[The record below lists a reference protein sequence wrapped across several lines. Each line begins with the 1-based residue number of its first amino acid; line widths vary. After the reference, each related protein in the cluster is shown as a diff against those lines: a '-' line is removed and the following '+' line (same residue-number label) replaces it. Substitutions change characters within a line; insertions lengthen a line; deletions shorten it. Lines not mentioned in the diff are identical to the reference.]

1 MSNEASKTKLLWG
14 EFEHKI
20 LSGKG
25 IDIGCG
31 SDPITES
38 VKRFE
43 IEDGDANEIT
53 RYIHE
58 DFDFVFSCHVLEH
71 MNNPEKALKEW
82 WALVKPGG
90 YLIFIVPDEDLYEQ
104 GYFPSVFNRH
114 HNATFTISKE
124 KSWSPNSYNLLDLV
138 KCLKNGSLA
147 KIQLQDR
154 GYNRNFL
161 NHSRYSGE
169 VARVGGRLTR
179 KLAHVSKMFGL
190 SEHFLRNLFRLPIDQ
205 TSGDAVAQIEVIVKK
220 YANCV

>member
-31 SDPITES
+31 CDPITES

-43 IEDGDANEIT
+43 IENGDANEIT

-71 MNNPEKALKEW
+71 MNDPGKALEEW

-104 GYFPSVFNRH
+104 GYFPSLFNSH

-124 KSWSPNSYNLLDLV
+124 RSWSPNSYNLLDLV
-138 KCLKNGSLA
+138 KGLKNGSLV

-154 GYNRNFL
+154 GYNRSLL
-161 NHSRYSGE
+161 NHARYSRE
-169 VARVGGRLTR
+169 VARVGGKLTR
-179 KLAHVSKMFGL
+179 KFARFSKMFGL
-190 SEHFLRNLFRLPIDQ
+190 SEDFLRNLFGLPIDQ
-205 TSGDAVAQIEVIVKK
+205 TPGDAVAQIEVIVKK
-220 YANCV
+220 DADSV